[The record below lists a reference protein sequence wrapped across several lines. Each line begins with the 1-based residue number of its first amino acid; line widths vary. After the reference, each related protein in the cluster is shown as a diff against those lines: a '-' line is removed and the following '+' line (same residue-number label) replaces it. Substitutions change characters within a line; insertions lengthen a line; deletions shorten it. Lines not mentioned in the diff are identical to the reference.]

1 MRCSRDGVVAI
12 AERERR
18 AGGWP
23 DGKITMKDDGDEKEE
38 EIGAGEQ
45 EEGKKLCPEP
55 MPYTAEPQDALAHK
69 PL

>member
-1 MRCSRDGVVAI
+1 VVVAI

-18 AGGWP
+18 DGGWP